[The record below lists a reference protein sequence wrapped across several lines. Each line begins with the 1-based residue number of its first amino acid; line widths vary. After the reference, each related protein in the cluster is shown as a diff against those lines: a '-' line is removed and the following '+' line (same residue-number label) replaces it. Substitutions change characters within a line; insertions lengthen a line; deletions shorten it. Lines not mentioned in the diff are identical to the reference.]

1 MVQSAARFRWGLAR
15 AALLGALALGA
26 WASAPADAEAND
38 WRYRPAPPPAYRPY
52 YPPPHYYY
60 APPRPYYGHWHRHH
74 HRHWDNR
81 WDRRGWDR
89 HYR

>member
-26 WASAPADAEAND
+26 SAFAPARADAHD
-38 WRYRPAPPPAYRPY
+38 LRYYRPAPVYRPY
-52 YPPPHYYY
+52 YPPPHHSY
-60 APPRPYYGHWHRHH
+60 APAPRPYYGHWHRHH
-74 HRHWDNR
+74 HHRD

-89 HYR
+89 RR